1 MFETFIH
8 SLKSSIPDY
17 ESKSYLLAVSGGV
30 DSMVMLS
37 LFAQANLKYQVSHIN
52 HAKRAEESD
61 KDEDLVE
68 RIANKLNVK
77 FHQKRLGKCSKGNF
91 QEWARNQRYEQWQQ
105 ILRHEN
111 IDYICT
117 AHHKDDSIETFLM
130 NLMRG
135 SGLNGLTGINNN
147 SHIIR
152 PLLGFT
158 KEQITAY
165 ADRNK
170 VEYREDASNAE
181 NTYLRNYIRNELL
194 VAIVDRIPNAKL
206 GLNKSMN
213 ILKSEQALLQK
224 LVSKQIEARSEFRK
238 GRLHTRIELEE
249 YENEVELMYQ
259 NYRKYGFHRNQIE
272 DILTADTGSEIYSA
286 THVILRNRK
295 ELISDQTHHRDQTYK
310 ELTINKS
317 GFYNW
322 IHNVTIE
329 VSDVKVNNSITLDAN
344 HLPVTIRS
352 WRKGDSFAP
361 LGMQGKKQKVKD
373 YLTNIKLDKW
383 SKQETPVIE
392 KDSVILGIIP
402 YRAAHT
408 ATHETSREKVY
419 VSIADNR

>member
-105 ILRHEN
+105 ILSHEN

-117 AHHKDDSIETFLM
+117 AHHKDDSIETFMM

-158 KEQITAY
+158 KEQISAY

-194 VAIVDRIPNAKL
+194 VTIADKIPNAKL

-213 ILKSEQALLQK
+213 ILKSEQALLQE

-238 GRLHTRIELEE
+238 GRLHTHIELDK
-249 YENEVELMYQ
+249 NEVELLYQ
-259 NYRKYGFHRNQIE
+259 HYRKYGFHRNQIE
-272 DILTADTGSEIYSA
+272 DILTANTGSEISSA
-286 THVILRNRK
+286 THVILKNRK
-295 ELISDQTHHRDQTYK
+295 ELISDQIHQREHIYK
-310 ELTINKS
+310 KLTINKT
-317 GFYNW
+317 GCYHW
-322 IHNVTIE
+322 TPNVTIK
-329 VSDVKVNNSITLDAN
+329 VSENKVENCLTLDAV
-344 HLPVTIRS
+344 HLPFTVRN

-361 LGMQGKKQKVKD
+361 LGLQGKKQKIKD

-383 SKQETPVIE
+383 SKQETPIIE